1 MHCFLA
7 ELHNKFDE
15 ETLELTFARKQIKVE
30 FDVIWK
36 HKLTAG
42 HFFLLHY
49 CESGLVNSC

>member
-30 FDVIWK
+30 FDVI
-36 HKLTAG
+36 
-42 HFFLLHY
+42 
-49 CESGLVNSC
+49 